1 MLLEPLNGLRLSI
14 MPFGGILGHFGP
26 PQASTRM
33 RDCAN
38 RSNSATLKVGHSSR
52 LLPTFGGL
60 WGSPKCCWSL

>member
-1 MLLEPLNGLRLSI
+1 MLLEPLNGRLSI
-14 MPFGGILGHFGP
+14 IAFGGLHRP
-26 PQASTRM
+26 PHACVTVP
-33 RDCAN
+33 

>member
-14 MPFGGILGHFGP
+14 MPFGGILGHFG
-26 PQASTRM
+26 ASTGLT
-33 RDCAN
+33 CAN

>member
-1 MLLEPLNGLRLSI
+1 MLLEPLNGLKPFI
-14 MPFGGILGHFGP
+14 VTFGGIWGP

-33 RDCAN
+33 HDCAK
-38 RSNSATLKVGHSSR
+38 RSNNATLKVGHSSR